1 MVKLFVKVT
10 PSTTN
15 EVIEMTPNQVQKF
28 INDFAKKS
36 GVSVKDAIG
45 FIECLKVWT
54 DKGYSL
60 EQAIEKNTAQIL
72 RMANL
77 HAKHMNSGDKS
88 PLIPFVVDAFFPAI

>member
-1 MVKLFVKVT
+1 
-10 PSTTN
+10 
-15 EVIEMTPNQVQKF
+15 MTPNQVQKF

-60 EQAIEKNTAQIL
+60 EQAI
-72 RMANL
+72 
-77 HAKHMNSGDKS
+77 
-88 PLIPFVVDAFFPAI
+88 